1 MNFKFLS
8 ARLSAYGLVGL
19 VCAGVYTLTLL
30 ALERY
35 LPTSLANPLAFLV
48 SSLVGSLGHS
58 RYTFYRETGGRY
70 FAKRWIFTQYVTN
83 LIACI
88 LLPLILP
95 SYINESIRLLV
106 LVFTPTVLNAFIWSS
121 AARFSKQR
129 GSFRSRPLLHADDL
143 GLSNETNTA
152 IFQLAEACKLDGASL
167 LVNAPAAQHGVQLWT
182 ELEQRHP
189 EIKLCLHLCLTEGPA
204 SAAPNLVV
212 DLINTQSFLH
222 YTFGKWLLL
231 SIIPDK
237 ISYKRKIRKQISN
250 EILAQIKVYKELT
263 GKQEIYLDGHQHI
276 HLVPIVL
283 EEILKHAQSENITW
297 IRSTREPLPSGLP
310 FHYWMSALR
319 ESGYLKWILL
329 QILSM
334 IAIPRLR
341 THHVL
346 TNRFFSGVFFTGQMS
361 YYPLQACWKELTCR
375 DVHQQDT
382 ASILLAH
389 PGSPPAIDLGQLGF
403 GISHDFASSERRTLE
418 LEAMKDLQSN

>member
-19 VCAGVYTLTLL
+19 VCAGVYALTLL

-70 FAKRWIFTQYVTN
+70 FAKRWVFVQYVIN

-95 SYINESIRLLV
+95 VYINKGVRLLI
-106 LVFTPTVLNAFIWSS
+106 LVFTPTVLNAFIWSN
-121 AARFSKQR
+121 AARFEKQR
-129 GSFRSRPLLHADDL
+129 RSFRSRPLFHADDL

-152 IFQLAEACKLDGASL
+152 IGQLAEAGKLDGASL
-167 LVNAPAAQHGVQLWT
+167 LVNAPATQHGVQLWT
-182 ELEQRHP
+182 ELEQGHP

-204 SAAPNLVV
+204 SAASNLVV

-263 GKQEIYLDGHQHI
+263 GKQEIHLDGHQHI

-283 EEILKHAQSENITW
+283 EEILKLAQSENIIW

-310 FHYWMSALR
+310 FHYWTTALR

-329 QILSM
+329 QLLSM

-341 THHVL
+341 KHHIL
-346 TNRFFSGVFFTGQMS
+346 TNGIFSGVFFTGQMS
-361 YYPLQACWKELTCR
+361 YYPLQACWKELACR
-375 DVHQQDT
+375 VVHQRDT
-382 ASILLAH
+382 AAIVLAH

-403 GISHDFASSERRTLE
+403 SISHDFALSERRILE
-418 LEAMKDLQSN
+418 WKAMQDLQRI